1 MSSIFTKLSVGT
13 KSWCRASRKLL
24 SVRQRCHTTA
34 TYSSHADLVSKTLF
48 CSDNKD
54 VSLRLP
60 ADLLSPEEQMMK
72 ESVARLAAERIQPY
86 VAEMDKQSEMRQ
98 DVIKCLFEN
107 GLMGVEIP
115 EEYGG
120 SGSKFFTSN
129 IVIEE
134 LAKVDPAVSVFCDV
148 QNTLINMLF
157 VKLGN
162 EQQKDKYL
170 PRLATD
176 TVGSFC
182 LSEAESGS
190 DAFALRATAV
200 RDGSDFLLNGT
211 KIWITNAE
219 HADVFLVMAN
229 ADASAGY
236 KGITC
241 FIVDRDMPGLSIG
254 KKEDK
259 LGIRASS
266 TCPITLDNVR
276 VPSSNILGEFG
287 KGYKYAIEM
296 LNGGRIG
303 IAAQMLGLAQ
313 GCFKHAVAYTQERK
327 QFGQRVFDFQGI
339 QHQIAHAATLIQLG
353 RVMMCNAARR
363 HEIGLSV
370 VKEAAMVKYFAG
382 EVATHVTSKSIEWMG
397 GVGYT
402 KDYPV
407 EKYYRDCKV
416 GTIYE
421 GTSNIQLNTIAK
433 CLEQEG
439 CI

>member
-1 MSSIFTKLSVGT
+1 MSSILTKLNVGA
-13 KSWCRASRKLL
+13 KSWCRASHMLMSARLQWQTAATL
-24 SVRQRCHTTA
+24 SSKVEA
-34 TYSSHADLVSKTLF
+34 ASKTLF
-48 CSDNKD
+48 GSDNKD
-54 VSLRLP
+54 MSLRLP
-60 ADLLSPEEQMMK
+60 ADFLSPEEQMMK
-72 ESVARLAAERIQPY
+72 DSVARLAAERIQPY
-86 VAEMDKQSEMRQ
+86 VAEMDEQSAMRE

-120 SGSKFFTSN
+120 TGSKFFMAN

-162 EQQKDKYL
+162 DQQKDKYL

-190 DAFALRATAV
+190 DAFALRTSAV
-200 RDGSDFLLNGT
+200 KDGSDYVLNGT

-229 ADASAGY
+229 ADTSAGY

-254 KKEDK
+254 KKENK

-266 TCPITLDNVR
+266 TCAVTLDNVR

-313 GCFKHAVAYTQERK
+313 GCFNHAVAYTQERK
-327 QFGQRVFDFQGI
+327 QFGKRVFDFQGI
-339 QHQIAHAATLIQLG
+339 QHQIAHAATQIALG

-363 HEIGLSV
+363 HEIGLPV

-439 CI
+439 LI

>member
-1 MSSIFTKLSVGT
+1 MSFFSKLPLQA
-13 KSWCRASRKLL
+13 KSWCRAVRLLTSSRQYCQT
-24 SVRQRCHTTA
+24 VRLNSRA
-34 TYSSHADLVSKTLF
+34 ESAANPL
-48 CSDNKD
+48 DND
-54 VSLRLP
+54 MLPRLP
-60 ADLLSPEEQMMK
+60 ADFLSPEEQMMK
-72 ESVARLAAERIQPY
+72 DSVMRVATEKIQPF
-86 VAEMDKQSEMRQ
+86 VAEMDEQSYMRK
-98 DVIKCLFEN
+98 DVIKCLFDN
-107 GLMGVEIP
+107 GLMGIEIP
-115 EEYGG
+115 EVYGG
-120 SGSKFFTSN
+120 TGSKFFTAN

-134 LAKVDPAVSVFCDV
+134 LAKVDAAVSVLCDV
-148 QNTLINMLF
+148 QNTLVNMLF
-157 VKLGN
+157 INLGT
-162 EQQKDKYL
+162 EEQKDNYL

-176 TVGSFC
+176 TVGCFC

-190 DAFALRATAV
+190 DAFALRTSAV
-200 RDGSDFLLNGT
+200 KDGTDYIINGT
-211 KIWITNAE
+211 KVWITNAE

-229 ADASAGY
+229 ANASAGY

-241 FIVDRDMPGLSIG
+241 FIVDKDMPGLTIG
-254 KKEDK
+254 KKENK

-266 TCPITLDNVR
+266 TCPINFDNVR
-276 VPSSNILGEFG
+276 VPASHILGDFG

-313 GCFKHAVAYTQERK
+313 GCFNHAVAYTQDRK
-327 QFGQRVFDFQGI
+327 QFGQRIFDFQSM
-339 QHQIAHAATLIQLG
+339 QHQISHAATLIQMG
-353 RVMMCNAARR
+353 RVFMCNAARR
-363 HEIGLSV
+363 HEMGLPV
-370 VKEAAMVKYFAG
+370 IKEAAMVKYFAS

-433 CLEQEG
+433 CIEQEG
-439 CI
+439 LN